1 MLFSEIYGSYFNVV
15 AAVLSEASDGK
26 LTDRRMTE
34 LVREKAFAESALA
47 IPAALKSGTWPL
59 LDQEYH
65 SILHHKPT
73 MPLTMLQKRWLKALL
88 SDPRIALFDP
98 DTTGLEDVDPLYAQD
113 TFILFDQYAD
123 GDPYGD
129 PAYIAC
135 FQTALKAIRKKRK
148 LRIRFRGH
156 TGARHS
162 IECIPY
168 RLEYSAK
175 DDKFRLLATGKR
187 RLNTINMARVRSCE
201 LLDAYDPKSITLP
214 QENSEELVMLLHDE
228 RNGLERVL
236 LHFSHFEKE
245 TQKLADRLYQIRLR
259 YDKDDETEL
268 LIRVLSFGP
277 VLEVISST
285 APPCSTRSVRVWSGT
300 AASGRRTSPDGSGSS
315 DACRAGAK
323 RHARRKRRAISNRL
337 MRRAFFML
345 KLLLNRVKVTCSA
358 FSSMYS
364 SVPQSTLHD
373 WAISFWQIFAK
384 PMQFAKWYVFL
395 LIQT

>member
-168 RLEYSAK
+168 RLNIPP
-175 DDKFRLLATGKR
+175 RT
-187 RLNTINMARVRSCE
+187 
-201 LLDAYDPKSITLP
+201 
-214 QENSEELVMLLHDE
+214 
-228 RNGLERVL
+228 
-236 LHFSHFEKE
+236 
-245 TQKLADRLYQIRLR
+245 
-259 YDKDDETEL
+259 
-268 LIRVLSFGP
+268 
-277 VLEVISST
+277 ISSGYWQP
-285 APPCSTRSVRVWSGT
+285 ASDGSTRSIWLVCVH
-300 AASGRRTSPDGSGSS
+300 ASCWMPMIPNPSR
-315 DACRAGAK
+315 CL
-323 RHARRKRRAISNRL
+323 RKIPKSL
-337 MRRAFFML
+337 
-345 KLLLNRVKVTCSA
+345 
-358 FSSMYS
+358 
-364 SVPQSTLHD
+364 
-373 WAISFWQIFAK
+373 
-384 PMQFAKWYVFL
+384 
-395 LIQT
+395 